1 MNIRLTTLEKE
12 NIENLYKNEN
22 YNFIDIGRKLNRY
35 ESTIRRYLNS
45 LGYVAKSQSELQR
58 KYPIQEDFFDEVDT
72 EEKAYVLGLL
82 YADGYNNTN
91 KNDVC
96 ISLKEDDVEILNKIT
111 KIIQPT
117 KPLFY
122 LDMSPEN
129 RGMKNSK
136 NQYRLTINNKHIS
149 QRLVELGCGKA
160 KTSVI
165 KFPNLKQVPANLTH
179 HFTRGYFDGDGSI
192 SKGKYPKIDIV
203 STPEFLIGLQQ
214 FINKNIN
221 INVTKLNW
229 NRKYIEANICSL
241 QIGGRLQCI
250 RFMEWLYQDATI
262 YLERKKK
269 VFNEYYKKETEE
281 TTVVKDVIEV

>member
-1 MNIRLTTLEKE
+1 MNIRLTNTEKE
-12 NIENLYKNEN
+12 EIENLYKNEN

-58 KYPIQEDFFDEVDT
+58 KYPIVEDFFDKIDT
-72 EEKAYVLGLL
+72 EEKAYILGLL
-82 YADGYNNTN
+82 YADGYNNTD

-111 KIIQPT
+111 NIIQPT

-149 QRLVELGCGKA
+149 KILVELGCGKT

-165 KFPNLKQVPANLTH
+165 KFPSSTQVPDNLTH
-179 HFTRGYFDGDGSI
+179 HFVRGYFDGDGSI
-192 SKGKYPKIDIV
+192 SKGKNPKIGII
-203 STPEFLIGLQQ
+203 STPEFLIPLQ
-214 FINKNIN
+214 NILFEKLN
-221 INVTKLNW
+221 ITKTKLNTKGCYAE
-229 NRKYIEANICSL
+229 NVNIATL

-250 RFMEWLYQDATI
+250 KFCSWIYKDASI
-262 YLERKKK
+262 FLERKNKI
-269 VFNEYYKKETEE
+269 FDEYYKNR
-281 TTVVKDVIEV
+281 

>member
-1 MNIRLTTLEKE
+1 MNIRLTNTEKE
-12 NIENLYKNEN
+12 EIENLYKKEN

-45 LGYVAKSQSELQR
+45 LGYIAKSQSELQR
-58 KYPIQEDFFDEVDT
+58 KYTIVEDFFDKIDT
-72 EEKAYVLGLL
+72 EEKAYILGLL
-82 YADGYNNTN
+82 YADGYNNTD

-111 KIIQPT
+111 NIIQPT

-149 QRLVELGCGKA
+149 KRLVELGCGKA

-165 KFPNLKQVPANLTH
+165 KFPSSEQVPNSLLH
-179 HFTRGYFDGDGSI
+179 HFVRGYFDGDGSVSNGKW
-192 SKGKYPKIDIV
+192 SKVDII
-203 STPEFLIGLQQ
+203 STPEFLTGLQ
-214 FINKNIN
+214 NILKES
-221 INVTKLNW
+221 IGIGITKLNYS
-229 NRKYIEANICSL
+229 RKYSKEVNIVSL
-241 QIGGRLQCI
+241 NIGGRLQCMK
-250 RFMEWLYQDATI
+250 FKEWLYKDATI
-262 YLERKKK
+262 FLKRKKE
-269 VFNEYYKKETEE
+269 VFDNKYTNK
-281 TTVVKDVIEV
+281 

>member
-1 MNIRLTTLEKE
+1 MNIRLTNAEKE
-12 NIENLYKNEN
+12 EIENLYKNEN

-45 LGYVAKSQSELQR
+45 LGYIAKSQSELQR
-58 KYPIQEDFFDEVDT
+58 KYTIVEDFFDKIDT
-72 EEKAYVLGLL
+72 EEKAYILGLL
-82 YADGYNNTN
+82 YADGYNNTD

-111 KIIQPT
+111 NIIQPT

-149 QRLVELGCGKA
+149 KRLVELGCGKA

-165 KFPNLKQVPANLTH
+165 KFPSSEQVPNSLLH
-179 HFTRGYFDGDGSI
+179 HFVRGYFDGDGSVSNGKW
-192 SKGKYPKIDIV
+192 SKVDII
-203 STPEFLIGLQQ
+203 STPEFLTDLQNILKESIG
-214 FINKNIN
+214 IGI
-221 INVTKLNW
+221 TKLNYS
-229 NRKYIEANICSL
+229 RKYSKEVNIVSL
-241 QIGGRLQCI
+241 NIGGRLQCMK
-250 RFMEWLYQDATI
+250 FKEWLYKDATI
-262 YLERKKK
+262 FLKRKKE
-269 VFNEYYKKETEE
+269 VFDNKYTNK
-281 TTVVKDVIEV
+281 

>member
-1 MNIRLTTLEKE
+1 MNIRLTNTEKE
-12 NIENLYKNEN
+12 EIENLYKNEN

-45 LGYVAKSQSELQR
+45 LGYIAKSQSELQR
-58 KYPIQEDFFDEVDT
+58 KYTIVEDFFDKIDT
-72 EEKAYVLGLL
+72 EEKAYILGLL
-82 YADGYNNTN
+82 YADGYNNTD

-111 KIIQPT
+111 NIIQPT

-149 QRLVELGCGKA
+149 KRLVELGCGKA

-165 KFPNLKQVPANLTH
+165 KFPSSEQVPNSLLH
-179 HFTRGYFDGDGSI
+179 HFVRGYFDGDGSVSNGKW
-192 SKGKYPKIDIV
+192 SKVDII
-203 STPEFLIGLQQ
+203 STPEFLTDLQNILKESIG
-214 FINKNIN
+214 IGI
-221 INVTKLNW
+221 TKLNYS
-229 NRKYIEANICSL
+229 RKYSKEVNIVSL
-241 QIGGRLQCI
+241 NIGGRLQCMK
-250 RFMEWLYQDATI
+250 FKEWLYKDATI
-262 YLERKKK
+262 FLKRKKE
-269 VFNEYYKKETEE
+269 VFDNKYTNK
-281 TTVVKDVIEV
+281 

>member
-1 MNIRLTTLEKE
+1 MNIRLTNTEKE
-12 NIENLYKNEN
+12 EIENLYKNEN

-45 LGYVAKSQSELQR
+45 LGYIAKSQSELQR
-58 KYPIQEDFFDEVDT
+58 KYTIVEDFFDKIDT
-72 EEKAYVLGLL
+72 EEKAYILGLL
-82 YADGYNNTN
+82 YADGYNNTD

-111 KIIQPT
+111 NIIQPT

-149 QRLVELGCGKA
+149 KRLVELGCGKA

-165 KFPNLKQVPANLTH
+165 EFPSSEQVPNSLLH
-179 HFTRGYFDGDGSI
+179 HFVRGYFDGDGSVSNGKW
-192 SKGKYPKIDIV
+192 SKVDII
-203 STPEFLIGLQQ
+203 STPEFLIGLQ
-214 FINKNIN
+214 NILKES
-221 INVTKLNW
+221 IGIGITKLNYS
-229 NRKYIEANICSL
+229 RKYSKEVNIVSL
-241 QIGGRLQCI
+241 NIGGRLQCMK
-250 RFMEWLYQDATI
+250 FKEWLYKDATI
-262 YLERKKK
+262 FLKRKKE
-269 VFNEYYKKETEE
+269 VFDNKYTNK
-281 TTVVKDVIEV
+281 